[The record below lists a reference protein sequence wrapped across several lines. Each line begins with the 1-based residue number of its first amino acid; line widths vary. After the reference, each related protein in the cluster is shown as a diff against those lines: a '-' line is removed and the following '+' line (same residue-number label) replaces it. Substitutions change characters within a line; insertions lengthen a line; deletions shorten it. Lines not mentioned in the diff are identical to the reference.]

1 MANPLQGYN
10 ALGHALAGGNAPNA
24 ALLEAQGEY
33 LGANTSNAIAQANQR
48 IMENEARKNFAK
60 SISGLYPGHPEVA
73 EALGAGARANVPLE
87 QITGSRLQ
95 DQQFE
100 NRAAVANTALPDATR
115 AGAAQAIDPNS
126 PGLIRPTAQGEA
138 FTNALHPEQG
148 LTVTPLGEALV
159 PAKAGEMRSHAE
171 LLHEEATHPEKF
183 HFPPVGGAPLD
194 PAHEAM
200 LKDLYDN
207 GWLDPSRVTRYNA
220 TPSMIESAHA
230 AMTGGT
236 YNPGGTAHGTLQ
248 KQDADFSGEGKNGQR
263 IRAGNA
269 LSSHIKMLGALA
281 DAQDANDL
289 PTAQKISMALTGQAG
304 SDFPTMNKLA
314 SHFVGSEMDSFLA
327 SGNSTLEG
335 RQEAQNHF
343 NQNEVGA
350 SQLRA
355 NVALGRQLMGGQFA
369 ALKQT
374 YASAPG
380 RNAQDVSGFA
390 NRFLPAN
397 RDILDD
403 YEKKNGEIKPAGRR
417 PAVPAAVTAPTAPA
431 GGSGTDPLGIL
442 GSQ

>member
-24 ALLEAQGEY
+24 ALMEAQGEY
-33 LGANTSNAIAQANQR
+33 LGANTSNAIAEANKR

-60 SISGLYPGHPEVA
+60 SISGLYPGHPEVS
-73 EALGAGARANVPLE
+73 EALGAAAQGGIPLE
-87 QITGSRLQ
+87 QVTSSRLQ
-95 DQQFE
+95 DQQFT
-100 NRAAVANTALPDATR
+100 NRAAIADTNTPQPARVA
-115 AGAAQAIDPNS
+115 AAQAIDPASLGNALN
-126 PGLIRPTAQGEA
+126 PEHAALLGAQTGE
-138 FTNALHPEQG
+138 TNARTDLVREETKNHPHIG
-148 LTVTPLGEALV
+148 GY
-159 PAKAGEMRSHAE
+159 
-171 LLHEEATHPEKF
+171 
-183 HFPPVGGAPLD
+183 PPVGGIPLD
-194 PAHEAM
+194 ADHEAM

-230 AMTGGT
+230 AMTGGV
-236 YNPGGTAHGTLQ
+236 YNPGGTAHSTIQ
-248 KQDADFSGEGKNGQR
+248 KQDSDFSGEGKNGQR

-289 PTAQKISMALTGQAG
+289 PTAQKISAALTGQAG
-304 SDFPTMNKLA
+304 SDFPTMNRLA
-314 SHFVGSEMDSFLA
+314 SHFVGSEMDNFLA
-327 SGNSTLEG
+327 AGNSTLEG

-350 SQLRA
+350 SQLRS

-380 RNAQDVSGFA
+380 RNAQDVANFA

-403 YEKKNGEIKPAGRR
+403 YEKTNGEIKPAGRR
-417 PAVPAAVTAPTAPA
+417 PAAAPGGPAAAAPA
-431 GGSGTDPLGIL
+431 AATPGALPAGWTVET
-442 GSQ
+442 Q

>member
-1 MANPLQGYN
+1 MPNPLPGYN

-24 ALLEAQGEY
+24 ALMEAQGEY

-48 IMENEARKNFAK
+48 IMENEARKNFAA

-73 EALGAGARANVPLE
+73 QALGAGAQANIPLE

-95 DQQFE
+95 DQQFG
-100 NRAAVANTALPDATR
+100 NRATIADPNAAAPSRVA
-115 AGAAQAIDPNS
+115 AAQAIDPASLGNALNPEHS
-126 PGLIRPTAQGEA
+126 ALLGAQTGEA
-138 FTNALHPEQG
+138 NARTALIEEETKNHPHVG
-148 LTVTPLGEALV
+148 GY
-159 PAKAGEMRSHAE
+159 
-171 LLHEEATHPEKF
+171 
-183 HFPPVGGAPLD
+183 PPVGGMPLD
-194 PAHEAM
+194 ADHEAM

-230 AMTGGT
+230 AMTGGV

-263 IRAGNA
+263 VRAGNA

-304 SDFPTMNKLA
+304 SDFPTMNRLA
-314 SHFVGSEMDSFLA
+314 SHFVGSEMDNFLA
-327 SGNSTLEG
+327 AGNSTLEG

-343 NQNEVGA
+343 NQNDLGA

-380 RNAQDVSGFA
+380 RNAQDVAGFA

-403 YEKKNGEIKPAGRR
+403 YEKTNGEIKPAGRR
-417 PAVPAAVTAPTAPA
+417 PAASGAPAAASPAPA
-431 GGSGTDPLGIL
+431 AAPGSLPAGWTVEA
-442 GSQ
+442 Q